1 MTQKLITVA
10 LASAFAITSGI
21 AFAAGPNDAFK
32 YPNAESHKNYTDQ
45 RIADHNNAAPRYPVT
60 SSNKPYSD
68 KRIMDHN
75 NAAPRYSAT
84 TKQQTAGS
92 QAATTNSPRYT
103 VRSTQRRVVSG
114 NPG

>member
-1 MTQKLITVA
+1 MTQKLISVA

-21 AFAAGPNDAFK
+21 AFAAGPTDAFK

-45 RIADHNNAAPRYPVT
+45 RIMDHNNGAPRYPVT
-60 SSNKPYSD
+60 SSNKQYND
-68 KRIMDHN
+68 QRIVDHN

-84 TKQQTAGS
+84 TKQTTPPTA
-92 QAATTNSPRYT
+92 AARSPRYI
-103 VRSTQRRVVSG
+103 VRSTPQRVTTS